1 VPTVSPGASS
11 FPSRRNPPRLPCP
24 AVGQQFRP
32 RISSAPAPEVGPEHR
47 PFGATDKQFS
57 PQVKFCFV
65 LLVVVSPGFKNR
77 VQVLKLVQAR
87 HVTKKTADTPLV
99 GDASGRDFELR
110 TYLVPV
116 VTR

>member
-1 VPTVSPGASS
+1 LP
-11 FPSRRNPPRLPCP
+11 FPV
-24 AVGQQFRP
+24 VGWQFRL
-32 RISSAPAPEVGPEHR
+32 RILCAPFHESRSRALTYR
-47 PFGATDKQFS
+47 CTDKQFS

-65 LLVVVSPGFKNR
+65 LLVVVSLGFKNR